1 MKKQSV
7 KDLVFRVFGIL
18 ADGGYAEDDMVDA
31 QPSQDAV
38 IITEGA
44 DGSTTVSYVQN
55 KTWFVKFRCM
65 ENSDFHRLMQGVYA
79 QQQAGIQVSGSGLFR
94 RSTSGETLQSSN
106 VVIQRPPN
114 MVAGKSPKLREWSF
128 AFCDTLYTN
137 VAPG

>member
-38 IITEGA
+38 II
-44 DGSTTVSYVQN
+44 